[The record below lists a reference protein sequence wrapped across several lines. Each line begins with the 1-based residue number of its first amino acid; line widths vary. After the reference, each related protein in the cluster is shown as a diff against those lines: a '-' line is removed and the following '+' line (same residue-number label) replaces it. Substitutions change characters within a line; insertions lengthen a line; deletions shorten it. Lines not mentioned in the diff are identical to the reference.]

1 MGIDVVGN
9 NKTNERASFD
19 GPVIARCSAT
29 EDRELIVLS
38 HHFQR
43 DGFLKVGH
51 LLTPEA
57 KRVVRDDVIRLID
70 RFSERNELSLETT
83 GGTPRRM
90 STVRSEYIG
99 EHGREVPQVYRSAEL
114 VELFEK
120 IAGEKLSPCP
130 SKDEEYL
137 ITKQEKVGDTHG
149 WHWGD
154 YSYAL
159 IWIIDTPPIEFGG
172 MLQCVPHTR
181 WNKKDPRIN
190 FFLASNAIKTYSF
203 VPGDV
208 YFLRT
213 DTTLHRT
220 VPLSQPCV
228 RIILNMTW
236 ANAQDLT
243 RKIEGND
250 RWWAADGEVAR
261 RALQVAA
268 SGEARET
275 AP

>member
-1 MGIDVVGN
+1 MGYDGVSNDKANGTTGLNVPVV
-9 NKTNERASFD
+9 
-19 GPVIARCSAT
+19 VHSAET
-29 EDRELIVLS
+29 AEHELTVLS
-38 HHFQR
+38 HQFHR

-51 LLTPEA
+51 LLTPEV
-57 KRVVRDDVIRLID
+57 KQVIRADVYRLIEL
-70 RFSERNELSLETT
+70 FSERNELSLETT

-90 STVRSEYIG
+90 STVRSEPIA
-99 EHGREVPQVYRSAEL
+99 ESGREVPMVYRSAEL
-114 VELFEK
+114 IDVLEK
-120 IAGEKLSPCP
+120 IAGEKLRPCP

-159 IWIIDTPPIEFGG
+159 IWIIDTPALEFGG
-172 MLQCVPHTR
+172 MLQCVPHTK

-190 FFLASNAIKTYSF
+190 FYLSTNPIRTYSF

-208 YFLRT
+208 YFLKT

-220 VPLSQPCV
+220 VPLTQACL

-236 ANAQDLT
+236 ANSADLS

-250 RWWAADGEVAR
+250 RWWAADGEAAR
-261 RALQVAA
+261 RALRDG
-268 SGEARET
+268 GEAPR
-275 AP
+275 P

>member
-1 MGIDVVGN
+1 MSHDVVGN
-9 NKTNERASFD
+9 GNEN
-19 GPVIARCSAT
+19 GPAALDVPVLALPSTTDDWEITA
-29 EDRELIVLS
+29 LS
-38 HHFQR
+38 HQLQR

-57 KRVVRDDVIRLID
+57 KRIVRDDVIRLID

-90 STVRSEYIG
+90 STVRSELIS
-99 EHGREVPQVYRSAEL
+99 EHGREVPLVYRSPEL
-114 VELFEK
+114 VDILEK

-159 IWIIDTPPIEFGG
+159 IWIIDTPPTEFGG

-190 FFLASNAIKTYSF
+190 YYLSNNAIKTYSF

-208 YFLRT
+208 YFLKT

-220 VPLSQPCV
+220 VPLSQPGV

-243 RKIEGND
+243 RKLEGND
-250 RWWAADGEVAR
+250 RWWAKDGEAAR
-261 RALQVAA
+261 RALQAQA
-268 SGEARET
+268 TGKPQES
-275 AP
+275 PP